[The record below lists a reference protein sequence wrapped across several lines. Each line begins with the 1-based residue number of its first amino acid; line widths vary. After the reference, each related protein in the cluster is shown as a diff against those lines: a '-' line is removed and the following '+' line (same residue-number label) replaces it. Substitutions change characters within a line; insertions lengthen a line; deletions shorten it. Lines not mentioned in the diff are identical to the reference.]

1 MLAWEGSSIP
11 RRIRKSVTR
20 IGVKRAVGE
29 GSAQEAG
36 LGQEDF
42 LEGSTPSQ
50 SSGMTKCQEG
60 REKRGR
66 GMRCAGVKEALV
78 PHRKCALLG
87 EPEQKGGGGDRDQ
100 GPARAKQRSDCKEFW
115 YPLDSQSGVLTR
127 AQDGNRTRC
136 W

>member
-20 IGVKRAVGE
+20 IGVKSAVGG

-36 LGQEDF
+36 FGQEDF

-50 SSGMTKCQEG
+50 SSGMTKCQEE

-66 GMRCAGVKEALV
+66 GMQCSGMKTLV
-78 PHRKCALLG
+78 PYRNALYSGNQSRKEEVG
-87 EPEQKGGGGDRDQ
+87 TGTRDQ
-100 GPARAKQRSDCKEFW
+100 LELNRGQIAKG
-115 YPLDSQSGVLTR
+115 SGTHLT
-127 AQDGNRTRC
+127 ASLVS
-136 W
+136 